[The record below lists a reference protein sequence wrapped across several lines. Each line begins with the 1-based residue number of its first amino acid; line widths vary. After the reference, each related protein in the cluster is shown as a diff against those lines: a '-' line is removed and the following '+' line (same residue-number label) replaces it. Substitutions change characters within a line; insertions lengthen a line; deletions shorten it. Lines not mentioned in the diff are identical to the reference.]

1 MKKMQLLRRK
11 PKSVWVVDGRD
22 DIFWQKL
29 LNKKSPDWYFDYQ
42 GNFFLLHEQ
51 LFPYIATVP
60 RAPTISCKIFETN
73 PSFHVK

>member
-11 PKSVWVVDGRD
+11 PKSVWMVDGRD